1 MWHYDMERSRVP
13 LNTKR
18 GEQLK
23 TNKWKH
29 GRKRRSKMKKRD
41 KQVKDSEWIAM
52 IVGVIAIVS
61 IMVLGMTCN

>member
-1 MWHYDMERSRVP
+1 MWHYSMERSRVP

-29 GRKRRSKMKKRD
+29 GRKRRSKMKKRE
-41 KQVKDSEWIAM
+41 QQIKDSEKIVL

-61 IMVLGMTCN
+61 IMILGITCN